1 MSAARVWRVG
11 GARLFVRQGDL
22 TRMTTDAIVNA
33 ANSSLLGGGGV
44 DGAIHSAAGPRLLA
58 ACKVIVAASGPLPP
72 GRAVITPGFD
82 LPARHVIHTVGP
94 IWRGGAAGESALLA
108 SCYDESLSL
117 ASAHNL
123 SSIAFPAV
131 SCGAY
136 GYPVDSAAPLALSRL
151 AAGLASGLVAEAG
164 MVLFSNNAFTV
175 WAKAAHVL
183 LGEPGEPAKDDII

>member
-22 TRMTTDAIVNA
+22 TRMATDAIVNA

-44 DGAIHSAAGPRLLA
+44 DGAIHSAAGPGLLA
-58 ACKVIVAASGPLPP
+58 ACKAIVAASGPLPP
-72 GRAVITPGFD
+72 GRAVITPGFA

-94 IWRGGAAGESALLA
+94 IWRGGAAGEPALLA

-117 ASAHNL
+117 AAAHTL

-164 MVLFSNNAFTV
+164 MVLFSNDAFTV
-175 WAKAAHVL
+175 WAKAAHAL